1 MEKIAT
7 FGRFVAILSTLLLT
21 TTTVRAQEE
30 AFPSYIQVSG
40 RAEREITPDRFTLQI
55 EITERDSKGKISVEE
70 QQRAMVST
78 LKRLGIDP
86 EKQLKVADNS
96 SELLRRKQAVASA
109 LYELKLNSMEQM
121 RTAWSALTE
130 LNLKSIRLVKADYS
144 RLEEVRRE
152 LRMEAMRNARQTA
165 EELATAIGQQA
176 GRCFYIVDW
185 SNDSAPRLYD
195 NAVMMRTKSTV
206 DEESIEA
213 ESEPLEFR
221 STRLSY
227 QVQTKFVL
235 E

>member
-1 MEKIAT
+1 MILAAVIA
-7 FGRFVAILSTLLLT
+7 AIALPGSVLPA
-21 TTTVRAQEE
+21 RAQEE

-40 RAEREITPDRFTLQI
+40 RAEREVTPDRFTLRI
-55 EITERDSKGKISVEE
+55 EISERDSKGRISVEE

-78 LKRLGIDP
+78 LKKLGIDP
-86 EKQLKVADNS
+86 EEQLKVADNS

-109 LYELKLNSMEQM
+109 LYELKLDSVEQM
-121 RTAWSALTE
+121 RAAWSALTE
-130 LNLKSIRLVKADYS
+130 LNPKSIRLVEVSYS

-152 LRMEAMRNARQTA
+152 LRSAAMRNARQTA
-165 EELATAIGQQA
+165 EELAAAIGQQV

-195 NAVMMRTKSTV
+195 NAVMMRTKSAA
-206 DEESIEA
+206 DEEAVEA

-221 STRLSY
+221 ATRLSY